1 MDTAELKMKRMGL
14 RRDIEENQTVYLTLR
29 QQFEIARI
37 DEQKEEILI
46 NILDEAIPAVKVS
59 KPKRLMTL
67 LIAGFLG
74 FALSIP
80 VILYKDYPA
89 I

>member
-1 MDTAELKMKRMGL
+1 
-14 RRDIEENQTVYLTLR
+14 
-29 QQFEIARI
+29 
-37 DEQKEEILI
+37 
-46 NILDEAIPAVKVS
+46 LDEAIPTVKVS

-80 VILYKDYPA
+80 VILYRDYPA